1 MIRLG
6 QAITLDF
13 NVARLDVVLGH
24 STFLYH
30 LVHFIFGVLFLQT
43 VELVCFAI
51 VKVIDT
57 LLISVSILIL
67 GISSLEHNLIS
78 FQMGF
83 RVQIRRYLIAAADI
97 FI

>member
-30 LVHFIFGVLFLQT
+30 LVHFVFGVLFLQT
-43 VELVCFAI
+43 VELLRFAI
-51 VKVIDT
+51 VKIADT

-67 GISSLEHNLIS
+67 GISSLEHDLIS

-83 RVQIRRYLIAAADI
+83 GIQIRRYLITAANI
-97 FI
+97 LI

>member
-30 LVHFIFGVLFLQT
+30 LVHFVFGVLFLQT
-43 VELVCFAI
+43 VELLRFAI
-51 VKVIDT
+51 VKIADT

-67 GISSLEHNLIS
+67 GISSLEHDLIS
-78 FQMGF
+78 FQMGLGI
-83 RVQIRRYLIAAADI
+83 QIRRYLITAANI
-97 FI
+97 LI